1 MVHAHQTT
9 DNCSKFEKGHG
20 ATDVDENRHDLLS
33 SPLRRCVLENWS
45 MGSKDYEQTLTE
57 DESDFNE
64 FQGEEWGVQDGW
76 VGDVETGRED
86 RI

>member
-1 MVHAHQTT
+1 
-9 DNCSKFEKGHG
+9 
-20 ATDVDENRHDLLS
+20 
-33 SPLRRCVLENWS
+33 